1 MGPWPSRSESFCP
14 LLVDE
19 AGPDSRGGLL
29 VDEARARAQAVL
41 NLAPEPLCVAMGPGP
56 SSGQGCV
63 PAQVVAW
70 PKVSQIWCLQVG
82 RWQ

>member
-1 MGPWPSRSESFCP
+1 M
-14 LLVDE
+14 
-19 AGPDSRGGLL
+19 
-29 VDEARARAQAVL
+29 DEARARAQAVL